1 MSNNPTNPYAST
13 SMPPEGNHI
22 PAGVDPAL
30 LAKINAIVKDAGQFW
45 LAMILC
51 LCCSALVIIF
61 IGIWYAVRL
70 MQWNSIANSQSW
82 LMVPNAPPGSLPAKF
97 QSAKTKLIIGM
108 VFGFVV
114 LFLVFAYVC
123 LVVFLGAT
131 TQVQGNP

>member
-1 MSNNPTNPYAST
+1 MPNDPANPYASSSVPT
-13 SMPPEGNHI
+13 EINNI

-51 LCCSALVIIF
+51 LCCSALGSLI
-61 IGIWYAVRL
+61 IGIWYSVRL
-70 MQWNSIANSQSW
+70 TQWNAIAKSQAW
-82 LMVPNAPPGSLPAKF
+82 LMVPNAPTGSLPAKF

-114 LFLVFAYVC
+114 LFAVLAYV
-123 LVVFLGAT
+123 VVLAILGASI
-131 TQVQGNP
+131 QVQANP